1 MFVEGCPETNWND
14 FGCYNVL
21 LVKTIKLLSAFLLQA
36 VSIFVTS
43 KNQFCYKAL

>member
-1 MFVEGCPETNWND
+1 MVVEGCPETNWND

-21 LVKTIKLLSAFLLQA
+21 LVKTIKLLSAF
-36 VSIFVTS
+36 VTS